1 MGVELMPLPVYL
13 IHFDAPEW
21 CADAVRSIEKS
32 EPPVAV
38 TVIDNGGR
46 ELDVDCRVFH
56 QERNDGYTGGANAAL
71 RDWLAGDEPWCVIGS
86 HDLHVAIDTFARML
100 ADAGDA
106 GIVGPTIAGCRAH
119 LVDGAVEWLSG
130 TCLMI
135 RRECA
140 EAVGGFDERFGSY
153 VEDVDYCLR
162 TTAIGW
168 RLVQSDAPVQSL
180 GSSVGSLASRRMI
193 QARAL
198 LLRWK
203 HGGFAAELGRALKVV
218 ASNVV
223 HGHWSL
229 ARVDIL
235 GVIDGLSLCARARFR

>member
-1 MGVELMPLPVYL
+1 MPLPVYL
-13 IHFDAPEW
+13 IHYDAPDW
-21 CADAVRSIEKS
+21 CADAVRTIENS
-32 EPPVAV
+32 DPPVAV
-38 TVIDNGGR
+38 TVINNGGR
-46 ELDVDCRVFH
+46 ELDVNCRVLP
-56 QERNDGYTGGANAAL
+56 QERNRGYTGGANVAL

-86 HDLHVAIDTFARML
+86 HDLHVAVDTFARML

-106 GIVGPTIAGCRAH
+106 GIVGPTVEGCSAH

-140 EAVGGFDERFGSY
+140 QAVGEFDELFGSY
-153 VEDVDYCLR
+153 VEDVDYCFR
-162 TTAIGW
+162 TTATGW

-180 GSSVGSLASRRMI
+180 GSSVGSLAARRMV

-203 HGGFAAELGRALKVV
+203 HGGFAAELGRAAKVV
-218 ASNVV
+218 ASDVV
-223 HGHWSL
+223 HGRWSM
-229 ARVDIL
+229 AGADML
-235 GVIDGLSLCARARFR
+235 GIVDGLSLCARAQFR